1 MPTFFQFTQGSE
13 SRVRPTDSS
22 PLLGR
27 YRAVPPRPGIG
38 PRRPSSPLGLLSGHY
53 ESGRDSIHV
62 GYGALLVAEVEAGLG
77 GGDGEAVGGTSRW
90 ERLWQGYLIDLF
102 VDPRPSA
109 VKRVVDRWWSRYGL
123 LVFLPAALVCLPSF
137 FAGRLAEAG
146 LRVERF
152 SFSPGGIEADVCSI
166 QAVAW
171 CAVPF
176 PQYSFPDESSDGDDD
191 GASGVLMR
199 LARPVATFDSKIPG
213 HGEARVQV
221 NFWFFL
227 FVYYG
232 FYNLS
237 ALIWITKVFNLY
249 RLNWWPQSFGFPV
262 TVSLLAILSLAL
274 PIPVYFIPST
284 RFLTVHN
291 TAWVS
296 WTFIV
301 MAMPVAIAFLIL
313 MTNERHIGLRH
324 SLSETQ
330 RIFTTSWWTGEPDSF
345 PNRERRR
352 RDLPDD
358 LWEQDVLRVLPP
370 SGPSRVALRR
380 RWLPASFVRFLWFC
394 VALFIGLMAYVLGEA
409 YAEIYLRTLPHNS
422 LETVVYVYGWVVTVH
437 LLDALTGWTYV
448 RALYARLRSPSQFVI
463 LQILSSTGLVIIS
476 PIMMTRLFHKIL
488 TILGLSGLTYG
499 TYQKLQTRNL
509 FIRFLAENTSMA
521 TFLGSILVLHFGAN
535 KEVYPYFAFDKA
547 EDKTLQYDFN
557 LTFYA
562 SMVTWGCEL
571 VASLVVRGLIALF
584 FGIDVGL
591 EGKLD
596 LAVWPELL
604 PTSVAVI
611 LHVLQNMLFS
621 IIRLQFRT

>member
-1 MPTFFQFTQGSE
+1 
-13 SRVRPTDSS
+13 
-22 PLLGR
+22 
-27 YRAVPPRPGIG
+27 
-38 PRRPSSPLGLLSGHY
+38 
-53 ESGRDSIHV
+53 
-62 GYGALLVAEVEAGLG
+62 
-77 GGDGEAVGGTSRW
+77 
-90 ERLWQGYLIDLF
+90 
-102 VDPRPSA
+102 
-109 VKRVVDRWWSRYGL
+109 
-123 LVFLPAALVCLPSF
+123 
-137 FAGRLAEAG
+137 
-146 LRVERF
+146 
-152 SFSPGGIEADVCSI
+152 
-166 QAVAW
+166 
-171 CAVPF
+171 
-176 PQYSFPDESSDGDDD
+176 
-191 GASGVLMR
+191 
-199 LARPVATFDSKIPG
+199 
-213 HGEARVQV
+213 
-221 NFWFFL
+221 
-227 FVYYG
+227 
-232 FYNLS
+232 
-237 ALIWITKVFNLY
+237 
-249 RLNWWPQSFGFPV
+249 
-262 TVSLLAILSLAL
+262 
-274 PIPVYFIPST
+274 
-284 RFLTVHN
+284 
-291 TAWVS
+291 
-296 WTFIV
+296 

-352 RDLPDD
+352 RDFPDD

-370 SGPSRVALRR
+370 SGPSRVTLRR

-409 YAEIYLRTLPHNS
+409 YAEIYLRTLPHNNF
-422 LETVVYVYGWVVTVH
+422 ETVVYVYGWVVTVH
-437 LLDALTGWTYV
+437 LLDALTGWVLGIKEGERVGSYPLSWVFKLFVFLPYSANFDWKQPLTCLTRYFMLTYQTYV

-476 PIMMTRLFHKIL
+476 PIMMTRFFHKIL
-488 TILGLSGLTYG
+488 TILGLSGLTYE

-535 KEVYPYFAFDKA
+535 KDVYPYFAFDKA

-571 VASLVVRGLIALF
+571 VASLVVRGLTALF

-604 PTSVAVI
+604 PTSVAVT